1 MFADSISRCCPVV
14 CIPAN
19 APITYIVYP
28 KTSLPPLFSSIPSL
42 LSAQPQTQ
50 PSTLSTMRL
59 PLTTTLPLLTLL
71 LSPSTHA
78 LPQTHYS
85 TMTIIPL
92 PLTTTKTI
100 YHHPTGTNNGSS
112 YSPSG
117 TNKAGPYNASANISL
132 SYTLSYPTT
141 NTLPLIPLPTPHQS
155 PAQPSNAKNA
165 TTTSVPGNPGRSL
178 PTRPCAPGEI
188 YCNTPTSFSLC
199 APPANRGGGESKV
212 VFMGAVAN
220 GTVCADGRI
229 RRAEGGTCSPV
240 GGVKCRGTRRFLL
253 CDEGMYA
260 CCLQIFFF
268 FSFWDGGWK
277 GRERGEGGV
286 LFS

>member
-1 MFADSISRCCPVV
+1 MIFFYFEDSISAILIDVCGFDFALLTYCPVV
-14 CIPAN
+14 HIPAN
-19 APITYIVYP
+19 APITHVVYP
-28 KTSLPPLFSSIPSL
+28 KTSLPPLFSL

-50 PSTLSTMRL
+50 PPTLSTMRL
-59 PLTTTLPLLTLL
+59 PLITTLPLLTLL

-85 TMTIIPL
+85 TITIIPL

-100 YHHPTGTNNGSS
+100 YHHPTGTSNGSS

-117 TNKAGPYNASANISL
+117 TNKAALYNASANISL

-141 NTLPLIPLPTPHQS
+141 NILPLIPLPTPHQS
-155 PAQPSNAKNA
+155 PAQPSNATNVA
-165 TTTSVPGNPGRSL
+165 MTSVPGNSARSL

-188 YCNTPTSFSLC
+188 YCNNPTSFSLC

-229 RRAEGGTCSPV
+229 AGG
-240 GGVKCRGTRRFLL
+240 GGSV
-253 CDEGMYA
+253 
-260 CCLQIFFF
+260 Q
-268 FSFWDGGWK
+268 SGW
-277 GRERGEGGV
+277 GCEV
-286 LFS
+286 